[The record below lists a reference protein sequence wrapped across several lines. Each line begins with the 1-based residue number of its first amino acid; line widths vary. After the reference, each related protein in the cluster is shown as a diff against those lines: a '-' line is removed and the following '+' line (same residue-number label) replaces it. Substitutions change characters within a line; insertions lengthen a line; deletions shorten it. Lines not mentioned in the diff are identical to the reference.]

1 MYTIIDIESNG
12 AGYGEEKIIDIAI
25 LRYDGHRIIDQFM
38 SLVNPQ
44 STITPYVQKL
54 TSIRPKMVKTAPKF
68 HEIAKRI
75 IEITEGSTLVGHNI
89 DFDYRML
96 RQSFRKL
103 GYDFK
108 INTLDTIPLA
118 KKLLPNQESYSLGK
132 LAKAIG
138 IALTDQHRAAGDARA
153 TLELFKILID
163 KDTDNQIIQKQF
175 EETNAKT
182 YTNRV
187 KTLTQGL
194 PHESGIIYFQN
205 KEGEILHTDFVWD
218 ISKAAKKV
226 FNAKSKRWEKVQ
238 NTCEQIHYEFSGH
251 PIIARLQM
259 KVKGIQKRQSFP
271 YGLYPHN
278 EHLSTEKTALNKGI
292 QPLIKFSSFTQGRK
306 ALSFIQENEK
316 QYSAEQLRAEFDLS
330 RRTEIW
336 TIKGRNRSEKAFIIL
351 EQGKITAFGFYEY
364 FNQIQSLEKLNQLK
378 IPVSISRRE
387 TDNLLKL
394 SILQRDFK
402 PSSIPL

>member
-1 MYTIIDIESNG
+1 M
-12 AGYGEEKIIDIAI
+12 
-25 LRYDGHRIIDQFM
+25 
-38 SLVNPQ
+38 
-44 STITPYVQKL
+44 
-54 TSIRPKMVKTAPKF
+54 
-68 HEIAKRI
+68 
-75 IEITEGSTLVGHNI
+75 
-89 DFDYRML
+89 
-96 RQSFRKL
+96 
-103 GYDFK
+103 
-108 INTLDTIPLA
+108 
-118 KKLLPNQESYSLGK
+118 GK

-138 IALTDQHRAAGDARA
+138 IGITDQHRASGDARA

-187 KTLTQGL
+187 KTLTQDL
-194 PHESGIIYFQN
+194 PHERGIIYFQN

-226 FNAKSKRWEKVQ
+226 FNAKSKHWEKVQ
-238 NTCEQIHYEFSGH
+238 NTYEQIHYELSGH

-278 EHLSTEKTALNKGI
+278 EHLSVEKTALNKGI

-306 ALSFIQENEK
+306 ALSFIQENK
-316 QYSAEQLRAEFDLS
+316 TQYSAEQLRAEFDLS

>member
-138 IALTDQHRAAGDARA
+138 IGITDQHRASGDARA

-187 KTLTQGL
+187 KTLTQDL
-194 PHESGIIYFQN
+194 PHERGIIYFQN

-226 FNAKSKRWEKVQ
+226 FNAKSKHWEKVQ
-238 NTCEQIHYEFSGH
+238 NTYEQIHYELSGH

-278 EHLSTEKTALNKGI
+278 EHLSVEKTALNKGI

-306 ALSFIQENEK
+306 ALSFIQENK
-316 QYSAEQLRAEFDLS
+316 TQYSA
-330 RRTEIW
+330 
-336 TIKGRNRSEKAFIIL
+336 
-351 EQGKITAFGFYEY
+351 
-364 FNQIQSLEKLNQLK
+364 
-378 IPVSISRRE
+378 
-387 TDNLLKL
+387 
-394 SILQRDFK
+394 
-402 PSSIPL
+402 

>member
-138 IALTDQHRAAGDARA
+138 IGITDQHRASGDARA

-187 KTLTQGL
+187 KTLTQDL
-194 PHESGIIYFQN
+194 PHERGIIYFQN
-205 KEGEILHTDFVWD
+205 KEGEILHTDFVSD
-218 ISKAAKKV
+218 INKAAKKV
-226 FNAKSKRWEKVQ
+226 FNSQSKRWEKVQ
-238 NTCEQIHYEFSGH
+238 NTCEQLHYELSGH
-251 PIIARLQM
+251 PIIAKLQM
-259 KVKGIQKRQSFP
+259 KVKDISKKQNLP
-271 YGLYPHN
+271 YGLYHRN
-278 EHLSTEKTALNKGI
+278 NAFSIEKTSLNKGTK
-292 QPLIKFSSFTQGRK
+292 PLIKFSSFTQGRK
-306 ALSFIQENEK
+306 VLSFIKANEK
-316 QYSAEQLRAEFDLS
+316 QYSIDRLRAEFDLS
-330 RRTEIW
+330 KRSEIW

-394 SILQRDFK
+394 SILQQDFK
-402 PSSIPL
+402 PSPIPL